1 MSKTILITGSDSI
14 FGNLIA
20 KALSDEGYGV
30 IAAIEIKD
38 DYSIKAANE
47 LGSIPNIEVIN
58 IDLNSEKSISDN
70 VQYILC
76 RYGTID
82 ILINSTEV
90 TGMGPLE
97 TTSISRI
104 KHILDVGLFSVI
116 GIIQAVLPNMRKN
129 KCGVILNICYGP
141 ALFTLPFLVPQAL
154 SKIGVI
160 TISEGLQAELNGE
173 GIDCIP
179 VLIDNCLS
187 ESVDN
192 KLLKADL
199 PEIAESYEI
208 EFQNV
213 KHKLNQST
221 FERESTEAR
230 HQQGAFDILEVLNMQ
245 NGTRPGMIIID
256 KRNEHII
263 HDLIAT
269 KIKLKNKWLER
280 AG

>member
-1 MSKTILITGSDSI
+1 MSKTILITASGSG

-20 KALSDEGYGV
+20 KALSDEGHGV
-30 IAAIEIKD
+30 IAAIETKD

-58 IDLNSEKSISDN
+58 IDLNNEKSISDN

-76 RYGTID
+76 RYGSID
-82 ILINSTEV
+82 ILINSKEV

-97 TTSISRI
+97 TTSISQI

-116 GIIQAVLPNMRKN
+116 GIIQAVLPSMRKN
-129 KCGVILNICYGP
+129 KCGVILNICCGP
-141 ALFTLPFLVPQAL
+141 ALFSLPFLVPQTL
-154 SKIGVI
+154 SKIGVVAL
-160 TISEGLQAELNGE
+160 SEGLQAELKGKA
-173 GIDCIP
+173 IDCIP
-179 VLIDNCLS
+179 VLIDSCLTGM
-187 ESVDN
+187 VDD
-192 KLLKADL
+192 KLLNADL

-213 KHKLNQST
+213 MHKLKHST
-221 FERESTEAR
+221 SEHESAKTR
-230 HQQGAFDILEVLNMQ
+230 CQQVVYKILDILNMK

-256 KRNEHII
+256 KKNEHITR
-263 HDLIAT
+263 DLVAT

>member
-221 FERESTEAR
+221 FSANLQR
-230 HQQGAFDILEVLNMQ
+230 QGI
-245 NGTRPGMIIID
+245 
-256 KRNEHII
+256 
-263 HDLIAT
+263 
-269 KIKLKNKWLER
+269 NK
-280 AG
+280 